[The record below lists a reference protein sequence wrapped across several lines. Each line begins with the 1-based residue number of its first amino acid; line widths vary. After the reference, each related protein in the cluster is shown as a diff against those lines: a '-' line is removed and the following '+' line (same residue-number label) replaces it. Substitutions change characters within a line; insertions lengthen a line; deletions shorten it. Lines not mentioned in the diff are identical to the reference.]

1 MQRLGLRNAK
11 LLQLVST
18 SDAGSEGRRGQE
30 GACRVASMRLRNS
43 GVISTAELASA
54 CRSGDLDAWD
64 ELLDRF
70 ERLVFAVAWREGL
83 SAEDA
88 ADVTQTTFEALLAQL
103 DRIRDD
109 DQIASWLMTV
119 ARRQAWRVRNDR
131 RRQLPDDGTSNG
143 HDPDVVDPI
152 ADHDTNLWI
161 YEGLSRLD
169 SPCRDLLTAL
179 YFDPRG
185 PSYAE
190 IAARFGR
197 PVGSIGPTRARCLQ
211 RLRTILGEV
220 RCP

>member
-1 MQRLGLRNAK
+1 MGGMR
-11 LLQLVST
+11 VSQT
-18 SDAGSEGRRGQE
+18 S
-30 GACRVASMRLRNS
+30 AS
-43 GVISTAELASA
+43 STAELASA
-54 CRSGDLDAWD
+54 CRSGSIDAWN

-131 RRQLPDDGTSNG
+131 RRQLPDGGSADGKA
-143 HDPDVVDPI
+143 PDSVDPI

-169 SPCRDLLTAL
+169 TPCRDLLFAL

-211 RLRTILGEV
+211 RLRAILGEV
-220 RCP
+220 RWP